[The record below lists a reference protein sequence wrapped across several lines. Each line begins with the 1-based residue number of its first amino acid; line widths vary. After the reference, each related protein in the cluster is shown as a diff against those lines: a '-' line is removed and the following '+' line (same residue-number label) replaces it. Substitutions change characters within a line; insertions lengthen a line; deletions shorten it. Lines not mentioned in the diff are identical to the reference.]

1 MLDATQQG
9 IPTGVRFLATK
20 GPRRPFRLNI
30 VRLQISAIDLLDV
43 AMYSATD
50 VIATY
55 AVKELSMSYNIA
67 VDDEVYSML
76 ESIAKPFVDTPN
88 SVLRRVL
95 GLPVGASDSE
105 PQAES
110 PGSGPRKRRSSK
122 KQPASRRTRLPKGEL
137 LAESEYELPILQSV
151 SERGGAA
158 PAADVIED
166 VGRSLAGR
174 FTDADCTLNESG
186 LVRWKSRTQFAR
198 LNLVKSGDLDKNSP
212 RGTWRISDAGRARLS
227 REGVGHVG

>member
-1 MLDATQQG
+1 MS
-9 IPTGVRFLATK
+9 R
-20 GPRRPFRLNI
+20 NI
-30 VRLQISAIDLLDV
+30 S
-43 AMYSATD
+43 
-50 VIATY
+50 
-55 AVKELSMSYNIA
+55 
-67 VDDEVYSML
+67 VDDEVYAML

-95 GLPVGASDSE
+95 GLPTGEADSGSEAVSSASS
-105 PQAES
+105 
-110 PGSGPRKRRSSK
+110 PRKRRSSR

-137 LAESEYELPILQSV
+137 LPESEYELPILHSI

-166 VGRSLAGR
+166 VGGALAAR
-174 FTDADCTLNESG
+174 FTEADCTLNESG

-212 RGTWRISDAGRARLS
+212 RGTWRISELGRARLS
-227 REGVGHVG
+227 REASGT